1 MTRYSYLIK
10 QNLIFDKYF
19 LEKVSVTSSLI
30 FIHYIEEKL
39 ITKCMYDD
47 SENSN
52 RQNLN
57 TIACKHI
64 ETDFF

>member
-1 MTRYSYLIK
+1 MNEI
-10 QNLIFDKYF
+10 NN
-19 LEKVSVTSSLI
+19 
-30 FIHYIEEKL
+30 IEEKL

-64 ETDFF
+64 ETDFFDVVFD

>member
-1 MTRYSYLIK
+1 
-10 QNLIFDKYF
+10 
-19 LEKVSVTSSLI
+19 
-30 FIHYIEEKL
+30 
-39 ITKCMYDD
+39 MYDD

-64 ETDFF
+64 ETDFFDVVFD